1 MSNPA
6 TTKGLDKS
14 KVTFTPS
21 NADPLTVEKYLISS
35 VYAANNTKAPSLQN
49 Q

>member
-1 MSNPA
+1 MPPINNPA

-21 NADPLTVEKYLISS
+21 NAEFLTVEKYLISS
-35 VYAANNTKAPSLQN
+35 V
-49 Q
+49 